1 MMNSRWFWASTV
13 VNTQVQK
20 HFMFK
25 QILRQHLTNI
35 VVKEGNVAYWRVT
48 IWSIFSSCNIVQL
61 SIDWESKPRDNIINK
76 LKREN
81 IFKYCPSLPAS
92 GHFLLCITL
101 WHVLLIYMPG
111 VWLDLSR
118 RFHIIPSHPWVIFI
132 LSKKFRLIGKGWRA
146 LQAAAVTFQRI
157 VQSPAQLQMDLH
169 FWLDDATAQYSV
181 QCTLKIEMQT
191 SEQICLK
198 SEILL
203 WKYPV
208 SPPAAEI
215 EPNFREIFGNPLQNP
230 FYATALA
237 FISAV
242 GDKRRESLERLGEV
256 HLRWRLLSA
265 STGAL
270 CSCTTSDIFI
280 GPRWHK
286 GPSNWVYNWV
296 I

>member
-1 MMNSRWFWASTV
+1 MKGQYL
-13 VNTQVQK
+13 VNIFIMRYCAVEHWLRIKTKRQYHQ
-20 HFMFK
+20 
-25 QILRQHLTNI
+25 QI
-35 VVKEGNVAYWRVT
+35 
-48 IWSIFSSCNIVQL
+48 
-61 SIDWESKPRDNIINK
+61 
-76 LKREN
+76 EN
-81 IFKYCPSLPAS
+81 IANKKIYEKYCPSLPAS
-92 GHFLLCITL
+92 GHFLLCNTL

-111 VWLDLSR
+111 VWLVLSR

-132 LSKKFRLIGKGWRA
+132 LSKKLPLSPHVTELAMQFLHCFRLIGKGWQAWRA
-146 LQAAAVTFQRI
+146 LQAAAAVTFQRI

-169 FWLDDATAQYSV
+169 FWLDDVTA

-256 HLRWRLLSA
+256 HLRWGLLSA

-270 CSCTTSDIFI
+270 CSCTTS
-280 GPRWHK
+280 
-286 GPSNWVYNWV
+286 V
-296 I
+296 IHLFFAFSLSRLM